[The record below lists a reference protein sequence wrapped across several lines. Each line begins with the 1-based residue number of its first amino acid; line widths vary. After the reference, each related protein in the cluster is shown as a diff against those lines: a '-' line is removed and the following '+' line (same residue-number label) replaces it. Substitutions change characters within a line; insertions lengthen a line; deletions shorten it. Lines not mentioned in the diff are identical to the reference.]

1 MRVTWYGKRERKLR
15 ELKVDVP
22 LNVLEGFLR
31 AIQSPV
37 ALESPLPAI
46 RRRRRTRR
54 KGKNCMKR
62 RRESRGC
69 APVSVQEQDEGIV
82 EFVDSVGASGSEGD
96 GASFGALGLGR
107 SVEIYDGE
115 VLAPSAGV
123 GSACDSSAVIV
134 QVPGAAAAVPG
145 SVLALAESEVLGL
158 CCSAGAA
165 SAVAGYADSV
175 RAMGMDVQLENEVL
189 EVFAKGLQQ
198 QAQILQERERDAL
211 AELGAASARLVD
223 TLTLPLPSGL
233 LPTVEVPLAPP
244 ACGDGVSGFLVPSAA
259 AAAAA
264 GAATAASAAAASA
277 REAISSVHCSLR
289 TEKRRR
295 RQERRFAMKFVQ
307 RALARLWRAR
317 AAASPAASASCL
329 SPVAA
334 EFFPAP
340 RWGNSPMKRY
350 PMISGTALASASSVS
365 GSVKG
370 KSFMRQLYA
379 TSAPF
384 LDPAAAA
391 AAAAAAVAAA
401 AAAAS
406 FASATFALFL
416 AAAVQEENENG
427 NWTYQQERICDC
439 DIVPGTMCGGC
450 MFESAEWSR
459 IRFVADCTS
468 RYHGSSTQDT
478 LGQF

>member
-1 MRVTWYGKRERKLR
+1 MRITWYGKRERKLR
-15 ELKVDVP
+15 SLNVDVP
-22 LNVLEGFLR
+22 PAVLQGFLR

-54 KGKNCMKR
+54 KGKDCIKR
-62 RRESRGC
+62 RKESRGC
-69 APVSVQEQDEGIV
+69 APVSVQEQDEGTV

-96 GASFGALGLGR
+96 GASGALGLGR
-107 SVEIYDGE
+107 SVEISDGE
-115 VLAPSAGV
+115 VLAPTAGV
-123 GSACDSSAVIV
+123 RNACDSAAVNV
-134 QVPGAAAAVPG
+134 QGPGAAAAVSG
-145 SVLALAESEVLGL
+145 SVLALAESKVLGL

-165 SAVAGYADSV
+165 SAVTGYADSV

-233 LPTVEVPLAPP
+233 LPTVVVPLAPP

-264 GAATAASAAAASA
+264 GAAAAASAAAASA

-317 AAASPAASASCL
+317 AASTAASASCL

-350 PMISGTALASASSVS
+350 PVISGTALASASSVS

-391 AAAAAAVAAA
+391 AAAAAAVAAV

-439 DIVPGTMCGGC
+439 DIVPGILCGGC
-450 MFESAEWSR
+450 MFESEEWSR

-468 RYHGSSTQDT
+468 RYHDS
-478 LGQF
+478 